1 MTRTWK
7 LWSGML
13 GILAFLGAMLGWRTI
28 NQDNVLADFRNAV
41 SSDVGYLMLCDSRGA
56 VSSNS
61 CQVIDESTNF
71 KLSAALKHLSETRTN
86 FMPGKG
92 STSSERILK
101 LGRGSPASKQY
112 LACYRLLHYAGFNE
126 IYINPVLMNPDCS
139 YIERFLAG
147 DLAVPVHSWV
157 GLPTAKSP

>member
-1 MTRTWK
+1 MTWTWK
-7 LWSGML
+7 SWLGML
-13 GILAFLGAMLGWRTI
+13 GILAFLGAMLAWRTI
-28 NQDNVLADFRNAV
+28 NQDSVLADFRNAL
-41 SSDVGYLMLCDSRGA
+41 SSDAGYLMLCDARGA

-71 KLSAALKHLSETRTN
+71 KLSAALKHLSQARAN

-101 LGRGSPASKQY
+101 LGRDSPASKQY
-112 LACYRLLHYAGFNE
+112 LACYRLLHYAGFSE
-126 IYINPVLMNPDCS
+126 IYINPVLMDPECTH
-139 YIERFLAG
+139 IERFLAG